1 MKDIER
7 FENVLKGKI
16 ITKIYSGRD
25 SGCRCGCHGRYYAV
39 GDEGFGDVLEQ
50 AKQRIEKSGAYFY
63 DNGILGFVNVPY
75 GRDKAFTVY
84 YE

>member
-7 FENVLKGKI
+7 FENILKDKKV
-16 ITKIYSGRD
+16 TKIYSGHD
-25 SGCRCGCHGRYYAV
+25 SGCRCGCRGTYYRV
-39 GDEGFGDVLEQ
+39 GEDGFGDVLEQ
-50 AKQRIEKSGAYFY
+50 AKAQVGKTGAYFY
-63 DNGILGFVNVPY
+63 DNGLFAFVNVPY

>member
-7 FENVLKGKI
+7 FENILKGKKV
-16 ITKIYSGRD
+16 TKIYSGHD
-25 SGCRCGCHGRYYAV
+25 SGCRCGCRGKYYRV
-39 GDEGFGDVLEQ
+39 GDNEFDEILEQ
-50 AKQRIEKSGAYFY
+50 AKTMVSKSGAYFY
-63 DNGILGFVNVPY
+63 DNRDLGFVNIPY